1 MKFFLFFIVL
11 IKMDQFKPTN
21 EQLKILNLFE
31 EGKNIFINAPAGTG
45 KSELLKYYYNKNKK
59 TKFIGL
65 TSTTG
70 RSAINIDG
78 STLHSFLGIGLGLDN
93 VKNLYNKI
101 LNNKIK
107 YELWLKLSTLII
119 DEISMLHPDLFNKLE
134 KIARKIRKTNH
145 CFGGIQLI
153 VTGDLF
159 QLPCVSTN
167 STLITNSSKFKQCI
181 DHVVELEMI
190 MRQTDHNF
198 QNILN
203 KIRLGIVDND
213 VKELL
218 TSRFIKQPIIKDQNI
233 QPTRLFCIKKCV
245 NYLNEK
251 ELDKLASKG
260 YEFKEYRMNFQKA
273 KINGKYIDKNY
284 FDYVCNTFEKNATTP
299 SLLQLCEEAQVML
312 TYNISPEYV
321 NGSRGVVTGFT
332 EDDYPIVKFING
344 IEIPIKPIK
353 FSLFDI
359 VEGEMCLVGYAIQIP
374 IKIAYALTVHASQGS
389 TLDYVIVHLNEA
401 FEYGQAYTALSRVKT
416 VNGLF
421 IKKFNFDVIKAHPE
435 ALKFKEENKNV
446 IDV

>member
-1 MKFFLFFIVL
+1 
-11 IKMDQFKPTN
+11 MDQFKPTN

-31 EGKNIFINAPAGTG
+31 KGKNIFINAPAGTG
-45 KSELLKYYYNKNKK
+45 KSELLKYYYTKNREI
-59 TKFIGL
+59 KFIGL

-70 RSAINIDG
+70 RSAINIG
-78 STLHSFLGIGLGLDN
+78 GFTLHSFLGIGLGLDN

-101 LNNKIK
+101 LNNKTK
-107 YELWLKLSTLII
+107 YELWLNLSTLII

-134 KIARKIRKTNH
+134 KIARKIRKNNH

-159 QLPCVSTN
+159 QLPCVSSD
-167 STLITNSSKFKQCI
+167 STLIINSKKFKQCI
-181 DHVVELEMI
+181 DHVMELETI

-198 QNILN
+198 QSILN
-203 KIRLGIVDND
+203 KIRLGIVDDN

-218 TSRFIKQPIIKDQNI
+218 KSRFIKPIFEDQNI
-233 QPTRLFCIKKCV
+233 QPTRLFCTKKCV

-251 ELDKLASKG
+251 ELDKLASKS
-260 YEFKEYRMNFQKA
+260 YEFKEYRTIFQKV
-273 KINGKYIDKNY
+273 KINGKCIDKNH
-284 FDYVCNTFEKNATTP
+284 FDYVCNVFEKNSTTP
-299 SLLQLCEEAQVML
+299 PLLQVCEEAQVML
-312 TYNISPEYV
+312 TYNISSEYV
-321 NGSRGVVTGFT
+321 NGSRGVVTGFV

-359 VEGEMCLVGYAIQIP
+359 VEGKMCLVGHAIQVP
-374 IKIAYALTVHASQGS
+374 LKIAYALTVHTSQGS

-416 VNGLF
+416 IDGLF
-421 IKKFNFDVIKAHPE
+421 VKKFNFDVIKAHPE